1 MGPGRSQAARPFVL
15 DMMRRRLIFSGIVGC
30 AVLIVVATW
39 AMEQVARWARGLPRP
54 GPIVIV
60 VTATPRPSLPSV
72 TPTFAVVPED
82 GPIPVP
88 TPLRLDAQVSPFT
101 FAYNSIGALY
111 FFGEIT
117 NTGDLPLGHPKVSVV
132 LYDASGHA
140 LGNEPGY
147 ATQDFVAPG
156 QRAPVKVL
164 FLQPPEWSRFE
175 VLFKPEAAR
184 YAGFLTY
191 TDLLPSSMNFV
202 RDLSLGYALNGMVK
216 NIGERQAR
224 FVQVVVTLYD
234 ADGQV
239 VGVDGTF
246 ARPSDLAPGESAPFK
261 VSFYLTAA
269 EPASYRAQFIA
280 NAP

>member
-1 MGPGRSQAARPFVL
+1 MN
-15 DMMRRRLIFSGIVGC
+15 RRRFIFFGIIGC
-30 AVLIVVATW
+30 AALIVVATL
-39 AMEQVARWARGLPRP
+39 AMEQVTRWARSLPRSA
-54 GPIVIV
+54 PIVIV
-60 VTATPRPSLPSV
+60 VTATPKPSLPTV

-82 GPIPVP
+82 VPIPIP

-117 NTGDLPLGHPKVSVV
+117 NTGEVPLGHPQVSVV
-132 LYDASGHA
+132 LYDAAGQA

-147 ATQDFVAPG
+147 ATQDFLAPG

-164 FLQPPEWSRFE
+164 FRQPPEWTTFK

-184 YAGFLTY
+184 YNGFLVY
-191 TDLLPSSMNFV
+191 TDLSPSEMTFA
-202 RDLSLGYALNGMVK
+202 RDPSLGYSLSGMVK
-216 NIGERQAR
+216 NTGERQVR
-224 FVQVVVTLYD
+224 FVQVLVTLYD
-234 ADGQV
+234 AEGKV

-246 ARPSDLAPGESAPFK
+246 ARPNELAPGESAPFK
-261 VSFYLTAA
+261 VSFYLTSA
-269 EPASYRAQFIA
+269 EPTSYRAQFIA